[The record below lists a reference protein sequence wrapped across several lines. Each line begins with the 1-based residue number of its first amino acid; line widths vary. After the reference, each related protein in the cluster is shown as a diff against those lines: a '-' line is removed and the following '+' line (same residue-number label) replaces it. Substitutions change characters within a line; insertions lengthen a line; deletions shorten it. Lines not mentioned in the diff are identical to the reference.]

1 MSIISVLSIGLSSL
15 IDFGDTDEDSQ
26 KPLLN
31 QIWNPL
37 YNDLTTIYKTRKYHL
52 PADLKCAWNLL
63 AIFCEKNNSTV
74 KAKKYLRDIMD
85 VEYKNKGYSENHR
98 ILKVFEFVLELYD
111 ENIWIFDD
119 NQKKSGTSVIF
130 YFTVNCI
137 ITGCYKIDVR
147 CVINSPGEDDID
159 VGALEAA
166 NELPSE
172 KKKYDAAKLLIE
184 AKDVLDL
191 AINRTIHVEDIRS
204 LSGTGFQV
212 RGYHNDQ
219 KKSKVP
225 EDDTPSTTSEATTV
239 TTATSNTYSLNYDP
253 DLVDEYG

>member
-63 AIFCEKNNSTV
+63 AIFCEKNNSAV

-85 VEYKNKGYSENHR
+85 VEYKNKRYSENHR
-98 ILKVFEFVLELYD
+98 ILKVFEFVGECTNPYTQFMRSRPNPD
-111 ENIWIFDD
+111 
-119 NQKKSGTSVIF
+119 
-130 YFTVNCI
+130 
-137 ITGCYKIDVR
+137 
-147 CVINSPGEDDID
+147 EDDID

-184 AKDVLDL
+184 AEYVLDL
-191 AINRTIHVEDIRS
+191 AINRTIHVEDIHS

-212 RGYHNDQ
+212 GDQ

-225 EDDTPSTTSEATTV
+225 EDDTPSTASEATTV

-253 DLVDEYG
+253 DLVGEYGWVQFGNCSGILGLDTLHTFLMTIMIGII